1 MMKQLYDT
9 TVISN
14 QVNTMVRN
22 AVYKNGILISYD
34 MNLTNHIGHFI
45 RKNINF
51 IILNKTSWM
60 TRVIGEIRQ

>member
-34 MNLTNHIGHFI
+34 MNLTNHIGYFI